1 MGRTGKEIIV
11 RLWAFGLLLLL
22 NGKVANAQE
31 HGAHGATVSL
41 GTVEFRISCTAMAQ
55 ESFTRGVALLHS
67 FTYGE
72 SAEAFREAA
81 ARDPHC
87 AMAHWGL
94 AMTEYHQMWEPWP
107 GPAELRRGGNSE
119 GARIEAGNTARKGL
133 RRGAG

>member
-1 MGRTGKEIIV
+1 
-11 RLWAFGLLLLL
+11 
-22 NGKVANAQE
+22 
-31 HGAHGATVSL
+31 
-41 GTVEFRISCTAMAQ
+41 MAQ